1 MVDIRFATESDAG
14 IILGFIRGL
23 AEYEREPSAVK
34 VSEATLR
41 AQLSSERPPFEC
53 LIAEDSGAPAGFA
66 LFFHTYSTW
75 LGKRG
80 VWLED
85 LFVLPEK
92 RRLGIGRLLL
102 QRVAAVAA
110 ERDCGRF
117 EWSVL
122 DWNESAIA
130 FYKSLGAKLMDEWT
144 ICRVDGSALQAL
156 GASTAGPLP

>member
-1 MVDIRFATESDAG
+1 MVQIRFAEGRDAG
-14 IILGFIRGL
+14 TILGFIRGL
-23 AEYEREPSAVK
+23 AEYERELSAVK
-34 VSEATLR
+34 VDEPTLR
-41 AQLSSERPPFEC
+41 EQLSSERPPFEC
-53 LIAEDSGAPAGFA
+53 LLAEVNGDAVGFA

-75 LGKRG
+75 TGKRG
-80 VWLED
+80 LWLED

-92 RRLGIGRLLL
+92 RRLGVGRLLL

-110 ERDCGRF
+110 ERDCSRF

-144 ICRVDGSALQAL
+144 ICRVEGRALQAL
-156 GASTAGPLP
+156 SNHGG

>member
-1 MVDIRFATESDAG
+1 MVHIRFADGRDAG
-14 IILGFIRGL
+14 TILGFIRGL
-23 AEYEREPSAVK
+23 AEYERELSAVK
-34 VSEATLR
+34 VDEPTLR
-41 AQLSSERPPFEC
+41 EQLSSERPPFEC
-53 LIAEDSGAPAGFA
+53 LLAEVDGDAVGFA

-75 LGKRG
+75 TGKRG

-85 LFVLPEK
+85 LFVLPKK
-92 RRLGIGRLLL
+92 RRLGVGRLLL
-102 QRVAAVAA
+102 QRVAAVAT

-144 ICRVDGSALQAL
+144 ICRVEGRALQAL
-156 GASTAGPLP
+156 SNHGH